1 MARPEEELVVNG
13 ASETDLDS
21 KPLSDSQQDV
31 SAEISDG
38 DGGERP
44 VREKLKKTSI
54 ASLAQ
59 YTNSRTNAALQSD
72 ELSSTAESQA
82 EQADITNDA
91 DDAMRGRPTRKRSFD
106 DLQKEDT
113 QSLNT
118 ASHIGVTEEKGS
130 HHKRMRSRDISSGE
144 SLVSNGEPHTE
155 HLEYHDEE
163 ENDGDARRSPGGPGV
178 LVEPPAMTE
187 TTPPPSQVKAD
198 GNTILS
204 PKKKRSRDQ
213 FDKDQDSKDEGSDIS
228 GDSIV
233 RSGSEPAE
241 NDDQIVQTTSRT
253 ATGEPEKKR
262 PRDEELRSEITKTAQ
277 EVCSP
282 RIQYQSTQ
290 PISRLVLL
298 TESPHV
304 G

>member
-1 MARPEEELVVNG
+1 MARPEEELVANG
-13 ASETDLDS
+13 ASETNLET
-21 KPLSDSQQDV
+21 KLLSDNQRDAI
-31 SAEISDG
+31 AEASDG

-59 YTNSRTNAALQSD
+59 YTNSRTNAAVQPD
-72 ELSSTAESQA
+72 ELSSTTDSRG
-82 EQADITNDA
+82 EQADIANDA
-91 DDAMRGRPTRKRSFD
+91 GGAMRGRPARKRSFD
-106 DLQKEDT
+106 DLQKGDT
-113 QSLNT
+113 QSINT
-118 ASHIGVTEEKGS
+118 ASQMGVTEEKGS

-144 SLVSNGEPHTE
+144 GLVSNGQPRTE

-163 ENDGDARRSPGGPGV
+163 ENDVDARRSPGGPGV

-187 TTPPPSQVKAD
+187 TTPPLTHVRAD
-198 GNTILS
+198 DNTILS

-213 FDKDQDSKDEGSDIS
+213 FDKDQDPKDEGSDIS

-241 NDDQIVQTTSRT
+241 NDDQVQTTFRT

-262 PRDEELRSEITKTAQ
+262 PRDEELQSEISKTAQ
-277 EVCSP
+277 EVCCP
-282 RIQYQSTQ
+282 
-290 PISRLVLL
+290 
-298 TESPHV
+298 
-304 G
+304 